1 MGHSSDLAREGVP
14 DRRGYL
20 AHVVSNEERSSCHH
34 VLPGQFLSLFRST
47 VGADFFLDP
56 KNLRTGRI
64 RLFFPYLVRL
74 TTRWIM

>member
-1 MGHSSDLAREGVP
+1 MGHSNDRAGEGVP

-34 VLPGQFLSLFRST
+34 VLPGEFLSRFRAT
-47 VGADFFLDP
+47 VGVDFFSDP

-64 RLFFPYLVRL
+64 RLFVSYFVRL
-74 TTRWIM
+74 TIRWTM